1 MALVNGVVSG
11 LVTAVDGE
19 GRVKVH
25 CEGIDDSHETDWIR
39 IATMMGGNDRGSF
52 FMPEVNDE
60 VLLSFEN
67 GHPRIPIVVGF
78 FWNGKDKPPGQDFRD
93 RILKSKN
100 GHSIRFLDSTVVN
113 GDKGALVIEDA
124 HGNRVTM
131 SNGKVTVYS
140 KGHLELRSEGNVIV
154 SGPGWTRVVTPNSNP
169 I

>member
-11 LVTAVDGE
+11 LVTDVDSE

-25 CEGIDDSHETDWIR
+25 CPWVDDKHGTDWIR
-39 IATMMGGNDRGSF
+39 IATMMGGNGKGSF
-52 FMPEVNDE
+52 FMPEINDE
-60 VLLSFEN
+60 VLISFEN
-67 GHPRIPIVVGF
+67 GHPRTPIVVGF
-78 FWNGKDKPPGQDFRD
+78 FWNGKDKPPAQDVRD

-100 GHSIRFLDSTVVN
+100 GHSIRFLDSTEVN

-131 SNGKVTVYS
+131 SNGKVVVYS
-140 KGHLELRSEGNVIV
+140 KGHLELRSEGNVIL
-154 SGPGWTRVVTPNSNP
+154 SGPGWTRVVTPNKNP